1 MPLGADLGGG
11 LALEVVVVVVVV
23 VGGGGSII
31 ISLFCAS
38 GAGLLLEEI
47 TVSWAGRGQVRR

>member
-11 LALEVVVVVVVV
+11 LPLEEVVV

>member
-11 LALEVVVVVVVV
+11 LALEVVVVVV